1 MTVIRPN
8 SISGITSITAQ
19 ANEINVFRSDGTLA
33 GLLLNGVNFN
43 TTTGVSTFNNLDVGG
58 VLTYQDVTNVD
69 SVGII
74 TARSTIDA
82 QGAINLADSIVHTGD
97 TNTKI
102 RFPAADTFSVETG
115 GTQGVRLTSA
125 QKLLVGD
132 HTSSRSIGH
141 SEHILQ
147 TEGTNAGENGISIY
161 AFNNSAHAGHFTFG
175 KSRNNSTVADNDFL
189 GHIIWS
195 AHDGTDANSTAA
207 RITGRIDG
215 TTGSNT
221 TPGSL
226 EFYTTPA
233 GADNVTLRTI
243 INSSGHV
250 VPAADSTVS
259 YTHLTLPTKRI
270 V

>member
-82 QGAINLADSIVHTGD
+82 QGAINLADSIIHTGD

-102 RFPAADTFSVETG
+102 RFPAADTLS
-115 GTQGVRLTSA
+115 L
-125 QKLLVGD
+125 
-132 HTSSRSIGH
+132 I
-141 SEHILQ
+141 HI
-147 TEGTNAGENGISIY
+147 
-161 AFNNSAHAGHFTFG
+161 
-175 KSRNNSTVADNDFL
+175 
-189 GHIIWS
+189 
-195 AHDGTDANSTAA
+195 
-207 RITGRIDG
+207 
-215 TTGSNT
+215 
-221 TPGSL
+221 
-226 EFYTTPA
+226 
-233 GADNVTLRTI
+233 
-243 INSSGHV
+243 
-250 VPAADSTVS
+250 
-259 YTHLTLPTKRI
+259 
-270 V
+270 